1 MWIFVCVF
9 FVGLLL
15 NVGIEL
21 IYAGNKPR
29 VPDVSRSRIIR
40 MTINHSSIIYVN
52 EEELKT
58 YDSVKTATLCVM
70 LVSFAGAGLLKVFGR
85 EHSWPEK

>member
-1 MWIFVCVF
+1 MWISVCVF

-21 IYAGNKPR
+21 TYAGNKPR

-40 MTINHSSIIYVN
+40 MTINHGSVIYVN
-52 EEELKT
+52 EEELRT
-58 YDSVKTATLCVM
+58 YDSVKTATLFVM
-70 LVSFAGAGLLKVFGR
+70 PVSLAGAGLLKASGR
-85 EHSWPEK
+85 VA